1 MQDKHWKQSRKMLAA
16 EDSLVEKI
24 NGLKVDDKCQSGT
37 APKCEEGKEQLYK
50 YITNTEEQES
60 AVKEINNALSTEKI
74 IAIDLEG
81 ANLSRAGSITLLAIA
96 TRSQIYLFDVLKLGP
111 ATFDKGLKEI
121 LEDDAINK
129 LLFDC
134 REDSD
139 ALWHLFDVNLKGVLD
154 IQLLEIITQ
163 ATAKT
168 ASEQKKRNFRDN
180 EIMRLE
186 SLISCMYHYME
197 DKDILLIKQHVERK
211 IKIQKNLWEER
222 PLSDTLLKYAAYDV
236 KCLFPLYDSLKPDEE
251 QMKRLRIASE
261 IYCNTKRSMVM
272 RRFNQYERNP
282 YLPIDIIP
290 DKGQTSFSKGNTK
303 CTGCQRLFPR
313 DEFSKNQLRKGD
325 QLCRVCK
332 MVKSHSDRQCPYIE
346 PRLGPV
352 PSDPEIEEKPD
363 GDSNQEA
370 SKLPIAMSEPP
381 HFDMYDD
388 DNDFLFDHD
397 NDYDDYDDRWNN
409 DSDDDHDR
417 YGNFRYT
424 YENGLHEMEGGDGS
438 SEWQFYY

>member
-1 MQDKHWKQSRKMLAA
+1 MLAA
-16 EDSLVEKI
+16 DDSLVEKI
-24 NGLKVDDKCQSGT
+24 EGLNVDETCLSGS
-37 APKCEEGKEQLYK
+37 AQKCEEVKEQFYK
-50 YITNTEEQES
+50 YITNTEEQET
-60 AVKEINNALSTEKI
+60 AVHEIENALSTEKM

-81 ANLSRAGSITLLAIA
+81 ANLSRAGTITLLAIA
-96 TRSQIYLFDVLKLGP
+96 TRSQVYLFDVLKLGP
-111 ATFDKGLKEI
+111 ASFEKGLKEI
-121 LEDDAINK
+121 FEDDAINK

-154 IQLLEIITQ
+154 IQLLEIIKQ
-163 ATAKT
+163 ATAKIP
-168 ASEQKKRNFRDN
+168 SEQKKRNFRDH
-180 EIMRLE
+180 EIVRLE
-186 SLISCMYHYME
+186 SLISCMYHYQK
-197 DKDILLIKQHVERK
+197 DNDILRIKQNVERK
-211 IKIQKNLWEER
+211 IKFQKNLWEER

-236 KCLFPLYDSLKPDEE
+236 KCLFPLYDTLKPDGE
-251 QMKRLRIASE
+251 QMNRLRIASE
-261 IYCNTKRSMVM
+261 VYCNTKRSMVM

-282 YLPIDIIP
+282 YLPIDVIP
-290 DKGQTSFSKGNTK
+290 EKGQTSFTKGNTK

-332 MVKSHSDRQCPYIE
+332 MVKGHSDRQCPYLE

-352 PSDPEIEEKPD
+352 PIIPEIEEKL
-363 GDSNQEA
+363 GGESNQEA
-370 SKLPIAMSEPP
+370 SKLPIAMSGPP
-381 HFDMYDD
+381 RFDFAHSRMYDD
-388 DNDFLFDHD
+388 DNDFLYDHD

>member
-1 MQDKHWKQSRKMLAA
+1 MLAA
-16 EDSLVEKI
+16 GDSLVEKI
-24 NGLKVDDKCQSGT
+24 DGLNVDEKCGT
-37 APKCEEGKEQLYK
+37 AQNCEEDMKQLYK
-50 YITNTEEQES
+50 YITTTEDLKS
-60 AVKEINNALSTEKI
+60 AVHEIQNALSTENI
-74 IAIDLEG
+74 IALDLEG
-81 ANLSRAGSITLLAIA
+81 LNLSRSGTITLLAIA
-96 TRSQIYLFDVLKLGP
+96 TRSQVYLFDVLKLGP

-121 LEDDAINK
+121 FEDDAINK

-139 ALWHLFDVNLKGVLD
+139 ALWHLFDVNLDGVLD

-163 ATAKT
+163 ATAKVQ
-168 ASEQKKRNFRDN
+168 SEWKKRNFRDH
-180 EIMRLE
+180 EIVRLE
-186 SLISCMYHYME
+186 SLISCMYHYQK
-197 DKDILLIKQHVERK
+197 DNDILRIKQIVERK
-211 IKIQKNLWEER
+211 MKLQKNLLEER

-236 KCLFPLYDSLKPDEE
+236 KCLFPLYDTLKPDEE
-251 QMKRLRIASE
+251 EMNRLRIASE

-290 DKGQTSFSKGNTK
+290 DKGQTSFTKGNTK
-303 CTGCQRLFPR
+303 CTGCQRLFPY

-332 MVKSHSDRQCPYIE
+332 MVKSHTDRQCPYLE
-346 PRLGPV
+346 PRLGHV
-352 PSDPEIEEKPD
+352 PIIPEIEKKPD

-370 SKLPIAMSEPP
+370 AKLPIASSEPP
-381 HFDMYDD
+381 QFDSAQSRMYDDD
-388 DNDFLFDHD
+388 DNDFLY
-397 NDYDDYDDRWNN
+397 NDYDDDYDDRWNN

-424 YENGLHEMEGGDGS
+424 YDCGLHEMEGGDGS
-438 SEWQFYY
+438 SEWQYYY

>member
-1 MQDKHWKQSRKMLAA
+1 MLAA

-24 NGLKVDDKCQSGT
+24 DGLKVDDKCQSGT
-37 APKCEEGKEQLYK
+37 APKCKEGKEQLYK
-50 YITNTEEQES
+50 YITNTEQKES
-60 AVKEINNALSTEKI
+60 AKEQI
-74 IAIDLEG
+74 
-81 ANLSRAGSITLLAIA
+81 LSRAGTITLLSIA
-96 TRSQIYLFDVLKLGP
+96 TSSQVYLFDVLKLGP

-121 LEDDAINK
+121 LEDDAIK
-129 LLFDC
+129 ELLFDC

-163 ATAKT
+163 STAKT
-168 ASEQKKRNFRDN
+168 QSEQKKRNFRDH
-180 EIMRLE
+180 EIMRVE
-186 SLISCMYHYME
+186 SLISCLYHYQK
-197 DKDILLIKQHVERK
+197 DNDILRIKQNVERK
-211 IKIQKNLWEER
+211 IKFQKNLWEER

-236 KCLFPLYDSLKPDEE
+236 KCLSPLYDSLKPDEE
-251 QMKRLRIASE
+251 QMRRLRIASE

-282 YLPIDIIP
+282 YLPIDVIP
-290 DKGQTSFSKGNTK
+290 EKGQTSFTKGNTK

-313 DEFSKNQLRKGD
+313 DEFSKNQLSNGD

-352 PSDPEIEEKPD
+352 PYIEEIEKKPD
-363 GDSNQEA
+363 EDLDQEA

-381 HFDMYDD
+381 HFDRYDD
-388 DNDFLFDHD
+388 DNDFLYDHD
-397 NDYDDYDDRWNN
+397 NDYDDYDERWNN

-424 YENGLHEMEGGDGS
+424 YDCGLHEMEGGDGS
-438 SEWQFYY
+438 SELQYYY